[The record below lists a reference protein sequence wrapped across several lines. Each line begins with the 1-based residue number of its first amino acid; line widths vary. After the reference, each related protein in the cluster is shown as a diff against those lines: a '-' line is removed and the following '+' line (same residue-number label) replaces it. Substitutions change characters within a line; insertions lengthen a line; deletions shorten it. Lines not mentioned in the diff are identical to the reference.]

1 MYVIIIGA
9 GRTGSHLANLLIS
22 QGHEVRVIEHRL
34 EILAN
39 AHHELPTEVIY
50 EGDGT
55 DPQILEA
62 VDIQRANV
70 LAAVTSDDAD
80 NLVAAS
86 LASMQYGVRRVIGRV
101 NNPRNAWL
109 FTPKFGVDVAVNQA
123 DIVAKLI
130 EEEMSLGDMMTMLKL
145 RRGKYSLVEEKV
157 FTGAGAVGVA
167 IKDLLLPP
175 NCIISGIIR
184 QGEVLIPRGIT
195 VLEEGDEILALVD
208 DTARPHLEKILGRP
222 RDVSVY

>member
-1 MYVIIIGA
+1 MYVIIIGG
-9 GRTGSHLANLLIS
+9 GRTGSHLASLLVL
-22 QGHEVRVIEHRL
+22 QGHEVCVVEHQP

-39 AHHELPTEVIY
+39 LHHELPTEIIY

-55 DPQILEA
+55 DPQALEA

-70 LAAVTSDDAD
+70 VAAVSSDDAD

-86 LASMQYGVRRVIGRV
+86 LARQQYCVSRVIGRV

-109 FTPKFGVDVAVNQA
+109 FTPEFGVDVALNQA
-123 DIVAKLI
+123 DIMAKLI

-145 RRGKYSLVEEKV
+145 RRGKYSLVEEKI
-157 FTGAGAVGVA
+157 FPGARAIGVA
-167 IKDLLLPP
+167 VKDLHLPP

-184 QGEVLIPRGIT
+184 QGEIVIPRGVT
-195 VLEEGDEILALVD
+195 TLEEGDEILALVD
-208 DTARPHLEKILGRP
+208 DSARPQLEKILGRP
-222 RDVSVY
+222 GGVLVN